1 LFGDV
6 WERKDL
12 SPRDRSLIIVA
23 ALIAGGNLAYKRD
36 CSKTKGKRKMS
47 SIRAIVV
54 DPEVAGRLA
63 IKEVEAPQASPSE
76 ALVQV
81 EAISLNRGE
90 VLGAMH
96 AEAGWR
102 PGWDLAGTVI
112 KQAAYGTGPKVGSRV
127 VGMVR
132 AGAWA
137 EQVAVQTSR
146 LAEIPASVTF
156 AQAATIPTAGLTAFR
171 ALQKGGLL
179 LNKRVLIIGS
189 TGGVGLFAHQ
199 LARLSGAYVVGTAR
213 HARNESLVR
222 EAGADEVIV
231 GDDLSPARAYGPYDL
246 IIDLVGGKTLESAL
260 ALLAPGATCVML
272 GWSAS
277 PSVTMDVSKLILTG
291 RTTLYGMDMDTE
303 FESHARSED
312 LAWLAHMVAEQQLK
326 TPIEVEASW
335 HDIGDVAQRLLQRQF
350 TGKAV
355 LHLA

>member
-1 LFGDV
+1 
-6 WERKDL
+6 
-12 SPRDRSLIIVA
+12 
-23 ALIAGGNLAYKRD
+23 
-36 CSKTKGKRKMS
+36 MS

-54 DPEVAGRLA
+54 DPEVPGRLA
-63 IKEVEAPQASPSE
+63 IKEVEAPQAGPSE

-81 EAISLNRGE
+81 AAISLNRGE

-112 KQAAYGTGPKVGSRV
+112 KQAASGTGPKVGSRV
-127 VGMVR
+127 VGSVG

-137 EQVAVQTSR
+137 EQVAVPTNR
-146 LAEIPASVTF
+146 LANIPTSVTF
-156 AQAATIPTAGLTAFR
+156 AQAATLPTAGLTALR
-171 ALQKGGLL
+171 ALEKGGLL
-179 LNKRVLIIGS
+179 LNKRVLITGS

-213 HARNESLVR
+213 NARNEALVR
-222 EAGADEVIV
+222 EAGADEVNV
-231 GDDLSPARAYGPYDL
+231 GDDLEPARAYGPYHL
-246 IIDLVGGKTLESAL
+246 IVDSVGGKTLESAL
-260 ALLAPGATCVML
+260 SLLATGATCVTL

-277 PSVTMDVSKLILTG
+277 PEATMDVRDLIRTG
-291 RTTLYGMDMDTE
+291 RTTLYGLNLSEELD
-303 FESHARSED
+303 SHARSED
-312 LAWLAHMVAEQQLK
+312 LAWLAQMVARQQLQ

-335 HDIGDVAQRLLQRQF
+335 HDIGEVAQRLLQRQF

>member
-1 LFGDV
+1 
-6 WERKDL
+6 
-12 SPRDRSLIIVA
+12 
-23 ALIAGGNLAYKRD
+23 
-36 CSKTKGKRKMS
+36 MS

-54 DPEVAGRLA
+54 DPEVPGRLA
-63 IKEVEAPQASPSE
+63 IKEVEAPQAGLSE

-81 EAISLNRGE
+81 EATSLNRGE

-96 AEAGWR
+96 FEAGWR

-112 KQAAYGTGPKVGSRV
+112 KQAANGTGPKVGSRV
-127 VGMVR
+127 VGQVD

-137 EQVAVQTSR
+137 EQVAVPTNR

-156 AQAATIPTAGLTAFR
+156 AQAATLPIAGLTALR
-171 ALQKGGLL
+171 ALEKGGLL
-179 LNKRVLIIGS
+179 LHKRVLITGS

-213 HARNESLVR
+213 HARNEALVR

-231 GDDLSPARAYGPYDL
+231 GDDLEPARAYGPYDL
-246 IIDLVGGKTLESAL
+246 IIDSVGGKTLESAL
-260 ALLAPGATCVML
+260 SLLAPGATCVML

-277 PSVTMDVSKLILTG
+277 PEAKATIDLRNLIVTG
-291 RTTLYGMDMDTE
+291 GTTLTTLDVRE
-303 FESHARSED
+303 FNSHARY
-312 LAWLAHMVAEQQLK
+312 LARLAQMVAEQQLR
-326 TPIEVEASW
+326 TSIAVEASW
-335 HDIGDVAQRLLQRQF
+335 HDIGEVAQRLLQRQF

>member
-1 LFGDV
+1 
-6 WERKDL
+6 
-12 SPRDRSLIIVA
+12 
-23 ALIAGGNLAYKRD
+23 
-36 CSKTKGKRKMS
+36 MS

-54 DPEVAGRLA
+54 DPEVPGRLA
-63 IKEVEAPQASPSE
+63 IKEVEAPQAGLSE

-81 EAISLNRGE
+81 EATSLNRGE

-96 AEAGWR
+96 FEAGWR

-112 KQAAYGTGPKVGSRV
+112 KQAANGTGPKVGSRV
-127 VGMVR
+127 VGQVD

-137 EQVAVQTSR
+137 EQVAVPTNR

-156 AQAATIPTAGLTAFR
+156 AQAATLPIAGLTALR
-171 ALQKGGLL
+171 ALEKGGLL
-179 LNKRVLIIGS
+179 LHKRVLITGS

-213 HARNESLVR
+213 HARNEALVR

-231 GDDLSPARAYGPYDL
+231 GDDLEPARAYGPYDL
-246 IIDLVGGKTLESAL
+246 IIDSVGGKTLESAL
-260 ALLAPGATCVML
+260 SLLAPGATCVML

-277 PSVTMDVSKLILTG
+277 PEAKATIDLRNLIVTG
-291 RTTLYGMDMDTE
+291 GTTLTTLDGRE
-303 FESHARSED
+303 FHSHARY
-312 LAWLAHMVAEQQLK
+312 LARLAQMVAEQQLR
-326 TPIEVEASW
+326 TSIAVEASW
-335 HDIGDVAQRLLQRQF
+335 HDIGEVAQRLLQRQF